1 MENQALKNQ
10 LNELIAEK
18 QQKNQSFNEDQA
30 NFGRINTQDEQV
42 LIDMINAQ
50 VEKELATALQQ
61 KNRKSVKNVQHP
73 GVTCNKCNTNPLM
86 GVRYQSL
93 KIDGFNICEA
103 CESQH

>member
-18 QQKNQSFNEDQA
+18 QQKTQSFEEDQA
-30 NFGRINTQDEQV
+30 NFGRINTQDEKV
-42 LIDMINAQ
+42 LIDMITAQ
-50 VEKELATALQQ
+50 VEKELTTALQQ
-61 KNRKSVKNVQHP
+61 KHRKSVKNIQHP
-73 GVTCNKCNTNPLM
+73 GVTCNKCNANPLI

-103 CESQH
+103 CESEH